1 MDYQC
6 SQTLIH
12 LVFSQNLITQ
22 GDFANALFFKVKPKI
37 HGVTQGVT
45 QGDFMNFF
53 NEYVII

>member
-1 MDYQC
+1 MDYQY

-22 GDFANALFFKVKPKI
+22 GDFTNALFLKVKPKI

-45 QGDFMNFF
+45 QGDFTNFF
-53 NEYVII
+53 NEYVMI